1 MHRMTARATFV
12 VFLVSVLAPVALAFS
27 TVPLDGS
34 CTGNMQSH
42 ACCMRKM
49 HSHQSQPAQFA
60 ADSFCH
66 SHCCCVPMAPG
77 QWAEFGSPVQVNVA
91 LTAGVLQSKSR
102 PSAIELNVPA
112 THSGRAPPAISL
124 A

>member
-1 MHRMTARATFV
+1 MHQMTARATFV

-49 HSHQSQPAQFA
+49 HSHPVQTAKFA
-60 ADSFCH
+60 ADSSCH
-66 SHCCCVPMAPG
+66 SHCCCVQMAPG
-77 QWAEFGSPVQVNVA
+77 QFAEFGSPVRVNVS
-91 LTAGVLQSKSR
+91 LTTTVLQHKSR
-102 PSAIELNVPA
+102 PSVAELNVQI
-112 THSGRAPPAISL
+112 THSGRAPPAIFL

>member
-1 MHRMTARATFV
+1 MQRTTARALFV
-12 VFLVSVLAPVALAFS
+12 LFLVSVLAPVALAFS

-49 HSHQSQPAQFA
+49 RAHPTQQIKFEATSS
-60 ADSFCH
+60 CH

-77 QWAEFGSPVQVNVA
+77 QWAEFGSPVQVSAA
-91 LTAGVLQSKSR
+91 LTTAVLQRKSR
-102 PSAIELNVPA
+102 PFVAELNVSI
-112 THSGRAPPAISL
+112 THSGRAPPATFL
-124 A
+124 D

>member
-1 MHRMTARATFV
+1 MTARAMFV

-27 TVPLDGS
+27 TVPAGSS

-42 ACCMRKM
+42 ACCMRKV
-49 HSHQSQPAQFA
+49 HSHPIQQAHLEVES
-60 ADSFCH
+60 SCH

-77 QWAEFGSPVQVNVA
+77 QWAEFGSPVQVTAA
-91 LTAGVLQSKSR
+91 LATAVLQRK
-102 PSAIELNVPA
+102 PLPFVAELNVSI
-112 THSGRAPPAISL
+112 THSGRAPPAAFL